1 MLDKLI
7 ELGIREIDLNNIKE
21 FISDDNIED
30 FNKIIELLKGLNC
43 YDYILRNIIVGNPFI
58 LERDY
63 DSVKSLIDYMQS
75 KGFKSLNLLFDSYPL
90 FLNKDAFE
98 IEEYLNKNQDKDM
111 EDIIDELES
120 NPTLIEE

>member
-21 FISDDNIED
+21 FINNDNIED
-30 FNKIIELLKGLNC
+30 FNKILELLKSLNC
-43 YDYILRNIIVGNPFI
+43 HDYILRNIIVGNPFI

-63 DSVKSLIDYMQS
+63 DSIKSLIDYMQS

-98 IEEYLNKNQDKDM
+98 IEEYLNNHQDKNM

>member
-21 FISDDNIED
+21 FINDDNIED
-30 FNKIIELLKGLNC
+30 FNKILELLKSLNC
-43 YDYILRNIIVGNPFI
+43 HDYILRNIIVGNPFI

-63 DSVKSLIDYMQS
+63 DSVKSLIDYMQ
-75 KGFKSLNLLFDSYPL
+75 KVGFKSLNLLFDSYPL

-98 IEEYLNKNQDKDM
+98 IEEYLNKHQDKEM